1 MPMPRRSVRP
11 DQKHTEADRP
21 GYHDPFA
28 GIGGAAPAQSALT
41 LRLVLAVAG
50 LVFAMAGIVTFLL
63 VDAPAWVLVL
73 FALVAVTALVDI
85 VVVAR
90 RKLHGESG

>member
-1 MPMPRRSVRP
+1 MPRRSVRP
-11 DQKHTEADRP
+11 DQQHTEADRP

-28 GIGGAAPAQSALT
+28 GIGGAARAQSALT

-50 LVFAMAGIVTFLL
+50 LIFALAGVVAFVL
-63 VDAPAWVLVL
+63 VDARAWVLAL

-85 VVVAR
+85 VVVAH

>member
-1 MPMPRRSVRP
+1 MPRRSVQP

-50 LVFAMAGIVTFLL
+50 LVFAVAGVVTFL
-63 VDAPAWVLVL
+63 LVL